1 MIWGGADAIK
11 IEIKRTIN
19 VNALE
24 SSPNY
29 PHPSTPP
36 HQSAEKLSSVR
47 TSPWCQNAGGR
58 GCRAVCPPYFAV
70 GDHQSRPMLRG
81 TVVKEWPRDSALEPQ
96 ETALKFL
103 PAVASCWLPLW
114 LLPPRSGRMVIPGE
128 IVCLYK
134 EKSLA
139 MWFPVYFYQSPR
151 FQHCSPRQQ
160 WQPPRTQ
167 MPLVF
172 PSKRE
177 GILPAASAK
186 PKSQNHGFITPSRA
200 CGKGSFPFGC
210 FSAGV
215 VYTPQ

>member
-1 MIWGGADAIK
+1 MPDDLRRSWCNKVYNKCKCTWIIPK
-11 IEIKRTIN
+11 
-19 VNALE
+19 L
-24 SSPNY
+24 SPPPN
-29 PHPSTPP
+29 PTPSICR
-36 HQSAEKLSSVR
+36 KLSSMS
-47 TSPWCQNAGGR
+47 TGPWGQNAGDC
-58 GCRAVCPPYFAV
+58 GCRVACPLYFAV
-70 GDHQSRPMLRG
+70 GDHRSLPMVCG
-81 TVVKEWPRDSALEPQ
+81 KEWPCDWTLEPQ

-103 PAVASCWLPLW
+103 PTVVSCWLPQW

-139 MWFPVYFYQSPR
+139 MWFPVYFHQSPR
-151 FQHCSPRQQ
+151 FQQCSPRQQ
-160 WQPPRTQ
+160 RQPPRTQ

-177 GILPAASAK
+177 GILPATSAK
-186 PKSQNHGFITPSRA
+186 PKSQNHGLITPSRA

-215 VYTPQ
+215 VYKFQ